1 MLESY
6 KRKNKWEIRNI
17 GREERK
23 HTHEVPYCYTS
34 YKEFKG
40 REIII
45 ERDRE
50 RNINIMQKG
59 GDILTWWAIIFPMML
74 KGEKEKD
81 KKSKIQA
88 HEVRNGLLREGILS
102 GESLFSIKREEEHGK
117 KHEN

>member
-1 MLESY
+1 
-6 KRKNKWEIRNI
+6 
-17 GREERK
+17 
-23 HTHEVPYCYTS
+23 
-34 YKEFKG
+34 
-40 REIII
+40 
-45 ERDRE
+45 
-50 RNINIMQKG
+50 
-59 GDILTWWAIIFPMML
+59 MML